1 MTMYKITRIT
11 RPNGE
16 PVTDVGSI
24 HRIGQEGHICQLEI
38 GRPMVFAFTGESDGM
53 ALSTS
58 KVLKVRSRAAHVLQV
73 TTKNNSYYLKELDPP
88 ENATKTRIVQ
98 E

>member
-1 MTMYKITRIT
+1 
-11 RPNGE
+11 
-16 PVTDVGSI
+16 
-24 HRIGQEGHICQLEI
+24 
-38 GRPMVFAFTGESDGM
+38 MVFAFTGESDGM

-88 ENATKTRIVQ
+88 ENATKTRIVH

>member
-1 MTMYKITRIT
+1 MYKITRIT

-53 ALSTS
+53 ATS

-88 ENATKTRIVQ
+88 ENATKTRIVHYS
-98 E
+98 